1 MINNHLINIIP
12 SIRAHSNINSEF
24 FTEVQRIVDK
34 SFLSIF
40 AAQIQTML
48 NDTLTVKVTHTK
60 ESRVNQVDWAN
71 LPFGKIFSDH
81 MLIMDYSNG
90 EWHQPEIVPFGN
102 LSLHPA
108 TSAIHYGQSVFE
120 GMKATKTENGDVLIF
135 RPDMNAKRFK
145 ESSERM
151 CMPPISEDVFVEL
164 VRKLVEVD
172 HNWVPSKDG
181 DSLYIRPFLFAT
193 DDFIGIKPSETYKF
207 VIFTCP
213 VGAYYAE
220 PVNVKIEEF
229 YTRASIGGVGRAKT
243 AGNYGASLYP
253 AKQGQL
259 NGYHQLV
266 WTDGKEHKYIEE
278 SGTMNIV
285 FIIDGVIISP
295 SEETD
300 TILRGVTKRSVLDI
314 AKEWGLQVEERKVT
328 VEEIVSAAKNGKLED
343 AFGAGTAATIA
354 PIVKIGYR
362 DEVLILPPVETR
374 KISSKIKTYLDNL
387 KSGKIEDKHGW
398 CLKV

>member
-1 MINNHLINIIP
+1 MLII
-12 SIRAHSNINSEF
+12 
-24 FTEVQRIVDK
+24 
-34 SFLSIF
+34 SFLRIF
-40 AAQIQTML
+40 ALQNFTML
-48 NDTLTVKVTHTK
+48 QDTLTVSVTRT
-60 ESRVNQVDWAN
+60 EQSRIGQVDWAN

-81 MLIMDYSNG
+81 MLVMDYSNG
-90 EWHQPEIVPFGN
+90 EWHKPEIVPFGN

-108 TSAIHYGQSVFE
+108 TSAIHYGQSIFE
-120 GMKATKTENGDVLIF
+120 GMKANKTEAGDILIF
-135 RPDMNAKRFK
+135 RPEMNARRFR

-151 CMPPISEDVFVEL
+151 CMPIIAEDVFIEL
-164 VRKLVEVD
+164 VRKVVEVD
-172 HNWVPSKDG
+172 CDWVPSKDG

-213 VGAYYAE
+213 VGAYYSE

-259 NGYHQLV
+259 KGFHQLV

-285 FIIDGVIISP
+285 FIIDGVLISP
-295 SEETD
+295 SEDAD

-314 AKEWGLQVEERKVT
+314 AKDWGLPVEERRVS
-328 VEEIVSAAKNGKLED
+328 VEEIVAAIKNGTLQD

-354 PIVKIGYR
+354 PIAKIGYR
-362 DEVLILPPVETR
+362 DEVLTLPPVEGR
-374 KISSKIKTYLDNL
+374 EISTKIKQYLDDL
-387 KSGKIEDKHGW
+387 KSGKEEDKFGW